1 MLDKS
6 RIRVALAFIAV
17 IFSLAAF
24 APAVPAQGQGCSVI
38 THNKPFMYVIS
49 DGGDPDRKLAKLR
62 IINNSNCTVTIETTS
77 GGSPLTLAMPV
88 EFAVSVHYLVQKDN
102 GNSRQGFDWPD
113 TMGTYDIPGGKSI
126 VFMVPAKQLVPSQV
140 IIIPFKYA
148 WEDLSKKT
156 VDFGPV
162 HHYVS
167 FRITEKH

>member
-1 MLDKS
+1 MFDKS
-6 RIRVALAFIAV
+6 HIRVALAFAAV
-17 IFSLAAF
+17 IFSLASF

-38 THNKPFMYVIS
+38 THNKPLMYVIS
-49 DGGDPDRKLAKLR
+49 DGGDPDRKLTKLR
-62 IINNSNCTVTIETTS
+62 IINNSNCAVTIETTS
-77 GGSPLTLAMPV
+77 GGSPLTLTVPV

-102 GNSRQGFDWPD
+102 GHSRQGFDWPD
-113 TMGTYDIPGGKSI
+113 TMETYDIPGGKSI

-148 WEDLSKKT
+148 WEDQRKG

-167 FRITEKH
+167 FRITERY